1 MTTFVTIGVPTRN
14 RAGLLR
20 QTLDT
25 LLAQDYPNFEL
36 VVSDNASTDETQ
48 AVCRALAERDPRVR
62 YERSDVDRG
71 LIGNFNRVIELAR
84 GEYIVIAGD
93 DDLYEANF
101 LSALVPAL
109 DRDPNVVLSAPGTDW
124 ITFEGR
130 PLQRSTDKYHTD
142 PAKTPLQEAM
152 RGLWDARGTMMM
164 GVFRASVLRRSMCF
178 RQTYKTS
185 VDYCDS
191 ILVFELSLYG
201 AIRWTPEVLSHK
213 RLGGVSTQ
221 PVRRSFFFNIANL
234 FALRRRYLER
244 LAHARPDPRVDRV
257 LRRSIALRSFRSF
270 YDFRRLLAT
279 SLILDLMPKGT
290 RDRFLEG
297 RRRRRM
303 IAPIQ

>member
-20 QTLDT
+20 QTLET

-36 VVSDNASTDETQ
+36 VISDNASTDETE

-62 YERSDVDRG
+62 YHRSDADRG

-93 DDLYEANF
+93 DDLYEPNF
-101 LSALVPAL
+101 LTALVPAL
-109 DRDPNVVLSAPGTDW
+109 DQDPQVVVSAPGTDW

-130 PLQRSTDKYHTD
+130 PLPRSTDKYHTD

-152 RGLWDARGTMMM
+152 RALWDARGTMMM
-164 GVFRASVLRRSMCF
+164 GVFRGSVLRRSMCF

-201 AIRWTPEVLSHK
+201 AIRWTPEVLIHK

-244 LAHARPDPRVDRV
+244 LEHARPDARVERV
-257 LRRSIALRSFRSF
+257 LRRSIAFRTARSF